1 MKKIVL
7 LLSAI
12 TISLISS
19 YSFGQQKVKASYY
32 ANKFHGRK
40 TASGELYHK
49 DSLTCAHKTLP
60 FGTILKVKNPKN
72 DKVVVVRVTDRGP
85 FIKGRAIDLS
95 YAAAKK
101 LGIVKYGI
109 ASLEYTKMD
118 SLNHTPYIDTKIP
131 IIAPINI
138 EKITQRT
145 ILLALIPSNHSIA
158 DKNTKLSALLNL
170 RQEKRPIKL

>member
-7 LLSAI
+7 LLFVI
-12 TISLISS
+12 TISLINS

-72 DKVVVVRVTDRGP
+72 DKVVFVRVTDRGP
-85 FIKGRAIDLS
+85 FTKGRSIDLS

-101 LGIVKYGI
+101 LGIIKHGI
-109 ASLEYTKMD
+109 VSVEYTKMD
-118 SLNHTPYIDTKIP
+118 SMNRAPSFDSKIP

-138 EKITQRT
+138 EKINQGA
-145 ILLALIPSNHSIA
+145 ILLTLIPNNHSAA

-170 RQEKRPIKL
+170 RQQKRSMKL